1 MEYLPIIVPPLLMLL
16 GGIITWIIKSRVE
29 ELRAVE
35 TKLREDR
42 RKIYVEIL
50 DPFIILFSDIQ
61 GQGPDKA
68 VMKLQSYEYRKTSL
82 ELNLFGSDNVVRAYN
97 NFMSYTYEIE
107 SSGKSDTEKMM
118 RLWGG
123 LLLAIR
129 KSLGNKKSEL
139 NEFDMLRAMIKDID
153 TILQKGS

>member
-1 MEYLPIIVPPLLMLL
+1 MLL